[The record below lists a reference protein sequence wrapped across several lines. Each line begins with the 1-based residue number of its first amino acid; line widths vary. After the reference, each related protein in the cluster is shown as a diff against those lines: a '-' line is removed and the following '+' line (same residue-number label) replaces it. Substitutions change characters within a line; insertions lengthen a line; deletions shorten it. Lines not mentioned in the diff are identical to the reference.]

1 MQEEIIR
8 EEEKQIKIPK
18 YFYHGKHKCMTPKEI
33 IAFDLKGY
41 SSIVFG
47 DKRLDGKIAYSK
59 QMLEDA
65 RKRGYI
71 ILVIKKTKKKGGH
84 IAFPIPYTNVISSR
98 KKRLANLKN
107 IEKNKINEDETL
119 EKGFLVYP
127 TLCNELGIDR
137 NTNNENIED
146 LFLTSANH
154 SIIIQ
159 DIKRLIH
166 LKFEQQWNN
175 GR

>member
-8 EEEKQIKIPK
+8 EKELKIQIPK
-18 YFYHGKHKCMTPKEI
+18 YFYHGNHKCVTPKEI
-33 IAFDLKGY
+33 IAFQLQGY

-47 DKRLDGKIAYSK
+47 DKRLDGKIAYPK

-65 RKRGYI
+65 RKRGYL
-71 ILVIKKTKKKGGH
+71 ILVLKKTKKRGGH
-84 IAFPIPYTNVISSR
+84 ISFPIPYINVISSR
-98 KKRLANLKN
+98 KKRLANIKN
-107 IEKNKINEDETL
+107 IEKNKINQDKTL

-127 TLCNELGIDR
+127 TLSNELGVSLEA
-137 NTNNENIED
+137 ENIED
-146 LFLTSANH
+146 LFLTSAKD

-166 LKFEQQWNN
+166 LKFEEQWNN
-175 GR
+175 GK